1 MKKMTTLLAGMM
13 LLMATAGTANA
24 LTLGVSTDG
33 ILWQSILDNG
43 VGDTDTT
50 TGSISYTNTTLS
62 GFTKVK
68 VSGASESTLQS
79 GALYM
84 NSFETSGSAAMLYL
98 KLSDF
103 EYNLALPTIG
113 GAVATTG
120 LTMQE
125 GNATANL
132 KTYYGSAIMD
142 TTNQIADIN
151 LSTPGYIG
159 TSTSLPFL
167 VNPLS
172 LTQFLTIKNLDG
184 VASQVTASLDVAP
197 VPEPGTL
204 ALVGLGMLGL
214 AIYGKR
220 RASNKEDVT
229 PICAL

>member
-13 LLMATAGTANA
+13 LLMATAGTASA
-24 LTLGVSTDG
+24 LTLDVSTDG
-33 ILWQSILDNG
+33 ILWQSIIDNG
-43 VGDTDTT
+43 VGDSDITS
-50 TGSISYTNTTLS
+50 GSISYTETSLS

-68 VSGASESTLQS
+68 VSGATESTLQS

-84 NSFETSGSAAMLYL
+84 NSYETSGNAGMLYL

-103 EYNLALPTIG
+103 GYNLALPAIG

-120 LTMQE
+120 LTIQ
-125 GNATANL
+125 NSKTSANL
-132 KTYYGSAIMD
+132 KTYYGAAIMD
-142 TTNQIADIN
+142 TATLIADIN
-151 LSTPGYIG
+151 LSTPGFIG
-159 TSTSLPFL
+159 TSTSLPSL
-167 VNPLS
+167 VNPFS

-184 VASQVTASLDVAP
+184 VASQMTASLQVAP

-204 ALVGLGMLGL
+204 ALVGFGMLGL